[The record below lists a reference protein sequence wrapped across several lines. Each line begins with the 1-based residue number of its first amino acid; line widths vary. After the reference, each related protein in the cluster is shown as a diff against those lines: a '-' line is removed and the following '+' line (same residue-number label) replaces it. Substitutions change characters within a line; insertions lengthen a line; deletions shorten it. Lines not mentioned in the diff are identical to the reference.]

1 MKNLVLL
8 LTVLF
13 LASVAV
19 SAVKTTDIEAVR
31 LRVDGTSAALT
42 TSDQSA
48 IQSFWERALNTMLLT
63 KDIQEI
69 VEIRRQIEQQKSR
82 QPLSSYAAAY
92 NAAALEFLAIAFDNV
107 NRIEDPAKQQLL
119 KQNLMVLAAN
129 LQTPK
134 VASIAI
140 ERINEK
146 DPVVRYWAVK
156 AVTNAG
162 VIQSLSDE
170 IMGDD
175 ATRTAILDA
184 LKQRIEF
191 EQQVEIQAMI
201 IQFCAAIN
209 QPAAREIL
217 LTIAD
222 QRIPAYMDWSVEN
235 EIVDIKL
242 LIALGSTAMMQ
253 SDAAVKTEF
262 AGKFAVLFSLVFQ
275 RNMLGQEVLSD
286 QQIEQNNSVIL
297 EVNDK
302 ILKSMLN
309 VSQTGVFNAMR
320 QHRGLDRVY
329 ETIFGDRMRT
339 GDLATIYKFDYGK
352 DAGGK
357 SITAPPTLPAPVDAE
372 IDSEG

>member
-8 LTVLF
+8 LPILF
-13 LASVAV
+13 LASVAA
-19 SAVKTTDIEAVR
+19 SAIKTTDIESVR
-31 LRVDGTSAALT
+31 LRVDGSSAELTS
-42 TSDQSA
+42 SDQSA
-48 IQSFWERALNTMLLT
+48 IASFWERALNTMLLT
-63 KDIQEI
+63 KDTQEI
-69 VEIRRQIEQQKSR
+69 VEIRRQIEQQKSS

-92 NAAALEFLAIAFDNV
+92 DAAALEFLKIAFDNV
-107 NRIEDPAKQQLL
+107 NRIEDPARRQLFQ
-119 KQNLMVLAAN
+119 QNLMVLAAN

-134 VASIAI
+134 LAPVAI

-162 VIQSLSDE
+162 VIQTLSDE

-175 ATRTAILDA
+175 ETKAAILNA

-191 EQQVEIQAMI
+191 EQQTEILTMI
-201 IQFCAAIN
+201 IRFCAAIN
-209 QPAAREIL
+209 HPTAREIL
-217 LTIAD
+217 LAIAD

-235 EIVDIKL
+235 ELMDVKL
-242 LIALGSTAMMQ
+242 LIALGSVAMIQ
-253 SDAAVKTEF
+253 DDDTVKAEF
-262 AGKFAVLFSLVFQ
+262 AGKFAVLLSLAFQ
-275 RNMLGQEVLSD
+275 RNMLGQDVLSD
-286 QQIEQNNSVIL
+286 EQIEQNNTVIL

-309 VSQTGVFNAMR
+309 VSQTGVLNAMR

-357 SITAPPTLPAPVDAE
+357 SITEPPTLPAPVDAG